1 MTDLVL
7 RMRCATSLCMHEA
20 RRAEGRGA
28 DCRVDLTLQP
38 GRPMRAGL
46 AACQTGHCC
55 PSCALPAP
63 PTAGTSARAKK
74 FHCGV
79 AALSIAA
86 GPPTWEI
93 IGRNSLRVLF
103 APTSTP
109 FRSLL
114 HETTTRTLPD
124 DIALSLLTMATSFV
138 AAAALALPPG
148 FAMGGIA
155 WLHELLQPV
164 LTCLYTILPVTFTPF
179 LIVWFGVFE
188 QSRLAIVVIMCLVEM
203 LVITLTG
210 VRSIDRGILD
220 VALSFL
226 SPCWRTSRSA

>member
-1 MTDLVL
+1 M
-7 RMRCATSLCMHEA
+7 
-20 RRAEGRGA
+20 
-28 DCRVDLTLQP
+28 P
-38 GRPMRAGL
+38 NRPLLSVVRLASAANGGHLRAGE
-46 AACQTGHCC
+46 
-55 PSCALPAP
+55 
-63 PTAGTSARAKK
+63 K
-74 FHCGV
+74 FHRGV

-86 GPPTWEI
+86 GPLTWEI

-138 AAAALALPPG
+138 VAAALALPPG
-148 FAMGGIA
+148 FAMGRIA

-164 LTCLYTILPVTFTPF
+164 LTCFYTILPVTVTAF